1 MKNFRKFAKHVAI
14 AIVGIAALSMTA
26 CSDDVDESNLYT
38 FTGNMIT
45 GYLAKSDSFQL
56 YSYCLKKVYLSSKSK
71 STFSDLLAARGN
83 YTVFAPTDE
92 AMHYFLDSIYNQK
105 DYPIEQVEDSIVE
118 KIVRCGIIDNG
129 DNTAYRIEDLYEGS
143 IPITNADDRYLTI
156 QFDTLQGK
164 TITKINNDA
173 MVISRN
179 IETEN
184 GYIHVV
190 DRVVM
195 LSNAYI
201 SSMID
206 EAPNLRIFSMLL
218 KETGWADSLNF
229 YRDEVYEQQEHEEY
243 TTQYE
248 WGTDRIPQHRYYGY
262 TVLVETDSIFHE
274 KWGIDMPIVEQG
286 VIVNE
291 ATIRQQMKQKC
302 QQAYPGATAES
313 LTDHG
318 NAENQFIAY
327 HLLDTRI
334 PYNWLVVHRTEYG
347 FSYKLPTRLS
357 INCDNFWETMSK
369 RHRRMIKMTEGPT
382 TDGIRINRYYKYD
395 SDTYE
400 ETSVPIPGIGIS
412 STNGDY
418 DNNALNGFY
427 YPIDDILV
435 YNDDVPGKVLNQRI
449 RMDLSTYYPEL
460 INNSLFIADYNG
472 HYMPHGYLKH
482 VTINAE
488 ASDYHYL
495 TGYNCG
501 WNDMY
506 CDEHN
511 ITGAYDFTLRIPP
524 VPFEGT
530 WEVRLVYSYSANRG
544 MVQLYFG
551 TDKNN
556 LQAYG
561 LPLDQRVQ
569 VTNPTIGWAL
579 YEDEDPE
586 LNRVRDK
593 DMRNK
598 GYMMGCKHEGPSTG
612 GVVTTT
618 LYNVTSEHRLRKIFY
633 TGNLD
638 PDETYY
644 IRFKS
649 ILSNTATMFVLDYIE
664 FAPKSVYN
672 GDIAEDAW

>member
-45 GYLAKSDSFQL
+45 GYLAKSDSFKL
-56 YSYCLKKVYLSSKSK
+56 YSYCLQKVYQSKKSK
-71 STFSDLLAARGN
+71 STFSDLLSARGN

-92 AMHYFLDSIYNQK
+92 AVHYFLDSIYNQK

-129 DNTAYRIEDLYEGS
+129 DNTAYRIEDLNEGS

-156 QFDTLQGK
+156 VFDTLGGRAV
-164 TITKINNDA
+164 TKINNDA
-173 MVISRN
+173 IVISKN
-179 IETEN
+179 NEMVN
-184 GYIHVV
+184 GYIHIV

-206 EAPNLRIFSMLL
+206 DAPNLRIFSMLL
-218 KETGWADSLNF
+218 NKTGWADSLKL
-229 YRDEVYEQQEHEEY
+229 YRDEEYEEQEHPDN
-243 TTQYE
+243 TKSYE
-248 WGTDRIPQHRYYGY
+248 WGKDRVPQHRYFGY
-262 TVLVETDSIFHE
+262 TVLVETDSVLNE
-274 KWGIDMPIVEQG
+274 KWGISMPVMEAG
-286 VIVNE
+286 VMTNE
-291 ATIRQQMKQKC
+291 ATILSQLREQCAK
-302 QQAYPGATAES
+302 YYSDNNPEN
-313 LTDHG
+313 LTDPD
-318 NAENQFIAY
+318 NAINQFVAY
-327 HLLDTRI
+327 HLLEYRI

-347 FSYKLPTRLS
+347 YSYKNPTKLS
-357 INCDNFWETMSK
+357 INCDNFWETIS
-369 RHRRMIKMTEGPT
+369 RTHRRMIKMTEGPY

-395 SDTYE
+395 RDTYD
-400 ETSVPIPGIGIS
+400 ETDVIIPGIGVRS
-412 STNGDY
+412 NNGDY

-427 YPIDDILV
+427 YPIDDVLV
-435 YNDDVPGKVLNQRI
+435 FSNDVSLKVLNQRI

-460 INNSLFIADYNG
+460 VNNNIFITDYNG
-472 HYMPHGYLKH
+472 HTLPHGYLKH
-482 VTINAE
+482 VTINSE
-488 ASDYHYL
+488 ETEYHYL

-511 ITGAYDFTLRIPP
+511 ITGAYDFTLRLPP

-544 MVQLYFG
+544 MAQLYFG
-551 TDKNN
+551 TNKEN
-556 LQAYG
+556 LPAYG
-561 LPLDQRVQ
+561 LPLDERVA
-569 VTNPTIGWAL
+569 VSNPTIGWAL
-579 YEDEDPE
+579 YDNEDPE
-586 LNRVRDK
+586 LNRQRDK
-593 DMRNK
+593 NMRNK

-618 LYNVTSEHRLRKIFY
+618 LYNVKSEHRLRKIFY
-633 TGNLD
+633 TGNLT
-638 PDETYY
+638 PNETYY
-644 IRFKS
+644 IRIKG
-649 ILSNTATMFVLDYIE
+649 ILTNTATMFVLDYIE

-672 GDIAEDAW
+672 GDIPEDNW

>member
-14 AIVGIAALSMTA
+14 AIVGVAALSMTA

-56 YSYCLKKVYLSSKSK
+56 YSYCLKKVYLSNKSK
-71 STFSDLLAARGN
+71 STFSDLLSTRGN

-92 AMHYFLDSIYNQK
+92 AMHYLIDSIYNQK

-129 DNTAYRIEDLYEGS
+129 DNNAYRIEDLNEGS

-156 QFDTLQGK
+156 RFDTLAGG
-164 TITKINNDA
+164 TVAKINNDA
-173 MVISRN
+173 IVISKNR
-179 IETEN
+179 EMEN
-184 GYIHVV
+184 GYIHAV

-229 YRDEVYEQQEHEEY
+229 YRDEVYEQQEHPEY
-243 TTQYE
+243 TGE
-248 WGTDRIPQHRYYGY
+248 PNWDDRTPQHRYFGY

-274 KWGIDMPIVEQG
+274 KWGIDMPVMEQG

-291 ATIRQQMKQKC
+291 ATIRQQLKEKC
-302 QQAYPGATAES
+302 RQAYPLATAEN
-313 LTDHG
+313 LTDPD
-318 NAENQFIAY
+318 NAENQFVAY
-327 HLLDTRI
+327 HLLEYRI
-334 PYNWLVVHRTEYG
+334 PFNWLVVHRTEYG
-347 FSYKLPTRLS
+347 YSYKNPTRLS
-357 INCDNFWETMSK
+357 INCDNYWETMSH
-369 RHRRMIKMTEGPT
+369 RHRRMIKMTEGPL

-395 SDTYE
+395 PDTYD
-400 ETSVPIPGIGIS
+400 ETDVIIPGIGITS
-412 STNGDY
+412 INGDY

-435 YNDDVPGKVLNQRI
+435 YSDDVPGKVLNQRI

-460 INNSLFIADYNG
+460 INNNIFITDHNG
-472 HYMPHGYLKH
+472 HYMPHGYLKY

-530 WEVRLVYSYSANRG
+530 WEVRLVYSYSSNRG
-544 MVQLYFG
+544 MAQLYFG
-551 TDKNN
+551 TNKSN

-569 VTNPTIGWAL
+569 VTNPNIGWAL

-586 LNRVRDK
+586 LNRARDK

-598 GYMMGCKHEGPSTG
+598 GYMMGCHHEGPSTG
-612 GVVTTT
+612 GIVSTT

-633 TGNLD
+633 TGNLK

-664 FAPKSVYN
+664 FAPKSVYA
-672 GDIAEDAW
+672 GDTAEDRW